1 VFGAPQRRAL
11 RAAIGATVAFYLGWI
26 VIDDPVLAVFAT
38 LSVIGLLVLADFGG
52 DLGRQAR
59 AYVFATVLAGALV
72 ALGTAVSEH
81 TFAAAGLLFVVA
93 LCVSLSTAVGRNVA
107 TGANGVLLFFLVA
120 CAVPAPLDALDSR
133 VAGVLLGGGISL
145 LAALTIWPQRP
156 PDRLRGA
163 LADAVETLARRVGR
177 SSQGPDAAAD
187 SFTEPVRDALALA
200 GPDRLAVGERPTLAT
215 ERDHAQLRVGYGLS
229 RAQLMLERLSQRPA
243 PVRGVADAERILARE
258 LRQVLEATAAA
269 LRGEGPPPAVDVT
282 LDAGRAHRER
292 TDAAL
297 VSELALRRAADTLA
311 VGADR
316 SVLAGEISTS
326 VGGIVTDAR
335 VVVGTDRFPARAGS
349 MSEGLDRRV
358 EAMLDRLVTIV
369 SSTLSP
375 RSVVLQNSL
384 RLAVGLS
391 IARLL
396 GGLLEVEN
404 GFWVLFAT
412 LSVMR
417 TSAVQTGATALQAV
431 LGTLIGFAVGLPL
444 LLAIGTRGDLYLYVL
459 PIVIVGGL
467 LAGSINVVW
476 GQAGFTVLVSVLFN
490 LVEPI
495 GWEIGVIRLQDV
507 ALGAAAGVVIG
518 LAAWPRGAA
527 GQLAQSL
534 GDAIEACGDLVAA
547 TVERRLR
554 PVGLEQLSRLR
565 SRARAKTLRAD
576 GVLAVFLTERP
587 KAEEIAVWEQM
598 SVFVHTRWYGAE
610 MLARQ
615 AVAPPPPEAAD
626 VVDALVDRVH
636 ELHAAHTAVAA
647 AIGRRE
653 PPPAVPTPI
662 DVDRL
667 DRQSRALAAHPR
679 QDDPW
684 AERGVVEV
692 LRTRALIAEI
702 TLSLTRLRD
711 LAAEQTASPVPAA
724 RKARLALSR
733 G

>member
-1 VFGAPQRRAL
+1 MFGAPQRRAL

-26 VIDDPVLAVFAT
+26 VIDDAVLAVFAT

-52 DLGRQAR
+52 DLARQAR
-59 AYVFATVLAGALV
+59 AYVLATVVAGALV

-133 VAGVLLGGGISL
+133 VEGVLLGGGISL
-145 LAALTIWPQRP
+145 LAALTVWPQRP

-177 SSQGPDAAAD
+177 SSQDPDATAD
-187 SFTEPVRDALALA
+187 SFTEPVRDALALT

-243 PVRGVADAERILARE
+243 PVRGVADAERILAGA

-269 LRGEGPPPAVDVT
+269 LRGDGPPPALDVT

-297 VSELALRRAADTLA
+297 VSELALGGAADTLA

-369 SSTLSP
+369 SSSLSP

-495 GWEIGVIRLQDV
+495 GWEIGVIRIQDV

-534 GDAIEACGDLVAA
+534 ADAIEACGDLVAA

-565 SRARAKTLRAD
+565 SRARARTLRAD

-587 KAEEIAVWEQM
+587 KAEEIAVWEQI

-615 AVAPPPPEAAD
+615 SVASPPPEAAD
-626 VVDALVDRVH
+626 VVDALVERVH

-647 AIGRRE
+647 AIGRGE
-653 PPPAVPTPI
+653 PPPPVRTPI

-667 DRQSRALAAHPR
+667 DRHSRELATHPP

-702 TLSLTRLRD
+702 TLSLTRLRH
-711 LAAEQTASPVPAA
+711 LVAEQTDSSVPVA

>member
-26 VIDDPVLAVFAT
+26 VIDDAVLAVFAT

-52 DLGRQAR
+52 DLARQAR
-59 AYVFATVLAGALV
+59 AYVLATALAGALV

-177 SSQGPDAAAD
+177 SSERPDAAAD

-200 GPDRLAVGERPTLAT
+200 GPGRLAVGERPTLAT

-282 LDAGRAHRER
+282 VDAGRAHRER

-297 VSELALRRAADTLA
+297 VSELALGQAADTLA

-358 EAMLDRLVTIV
+358 EAILDRLVTIV

-495 GWEIGVIRLQDV
+495 GWEIGVIRIQDV

-534 GDAIEACGDLVAA
+534 ADAIKACGDLVAA

-587 KAEEIAVWEQM
+587 KAEEIALWEQM

-615 AVAPPPPEAAD
+615 SVASPPPEAAD

-653 PPPAVPTPI
+653 PPPPVRTPI

-667 DRQSRALAAHPR
+667 DPQSRELAAHPP

-711 LAAEQTASPVPAA
+711 LVAEQTDAPVPVAG
-724 RKARLALSR
+724 KARLALSR